1 MHSLR
6 QILNLAWKELIQL
19 RRDRFLVLFLILAPT
34 LQLVLISRNTA
45 RGLADLPVAVLD
57 MDQSAISRELISS
70 LDNTEEL
77 AVEFYPAN
85 RTELI
90 ALIDSGQAQVGI
102 VIPPGF
108 NRDFF
113 AGSTPAQLQALIDG
127 TNVLVGANGG
137 PVIRGVVSEVVR
149 KHFAPEIS
157 TDLGGV
163 QVYTSAL
170 FNPGFNY
177 QWISI
182 PATLAFITYQVA
194 LVIAA
199 TSFVRE
205 KELGTLEQL
214 VITPLRKMELILGKA
229 WPAVLI
235 GILNYLLLMAVQTFG
250 YHIPIRGSFLLL
262 LVMASIFVIA
272 IVGQGTLISVLTQSQ
287 QQAVLLVFLLAIFE
301 LTISGYLIPI
311 ENMPWVMRGMAQISA
326 LQHFMAL
333 QRAVALRGANFAMIW
348 PHALALSAFAVIVN
362 AIAWRAFTRT
372 VV

>member
-1 MHSLR
+1 MLR

-19 RRDRFLVLFLILAPT
+19 RRDRFLVLFLIIAPT

-45 RGLADLPVAVLD
+45 RGLADLPLAVLD
-57 MDQSAISRELISS
+57 MDQSAISRELIST

-77 AVEFYPAN
+77 AIEYFPTN
-85 RTELI
+85 RAELT
-90 ALIDSGQAQVGI
+90 ALIDSGRAQVGI

-108 NRDFF
+108 SRNFF
-113 AGSTPAQLQALIDG
+113 SGSTPAQVQALIDG
-127 TNVLVGANGG
+127 TNVLVGSNGG
-137 PVIRGVVSEVVR
+137 AVIRGVVSEVVR
-149 KHFAPEIS
+149 KHFAPAIS

-163 QVYTSAL
+163 KVYTSAL

-177 QWISI
+177 QWIGI

-262 LVMASIFVIA
+262 LAMASIFVIA
-272 IVGQGTLISVLTQSQ
+272 VVGQGTLISVLTQSQ

-333 QRAVALRGANFAMIW
+333 QRAVALRGANLAMIW

-362 AIAWRAFTRT
+362 GIAWRAFTRT